1 MLNNIYYF
9 NNAATTWPKPQEV
22 VTAVTD
28 YFVLPP
34 INSARHCNC
43 VKQNEDVDVV
53 VKRKIAE
60 FFNIDRDKY
69 SIAMTGGAT
78 YSANTFVYW
87 LQKQNKDI
95 RLITDN
101 NGHNSIYRT
110 HFEKIGTDP
119 IILDNWDELET
130 LSEEDLKNSYIAIT
144 HENNVSGDLIS
155 DETLD
160 KIFNYSR
167 QYNIPIIIDIT
178 QSAGTY
184 EIDVKKF
191 NYDNLYIMCSGHK
204 GLMSVTGIGFLVF
217 PKDKIDIPFISGGTG
232 GVSGIDYKNTGSL
245 EAGTPNELAM
255 SSLIAGLDY
264 ITSKKIK
271 TIKLYKEMLV
281 EYFLSNYNL
290 VNPKFKENFE
300 LIPITNPSSGIISFK
315 LLNNSTCVH
324 IIEKL
329 TKDFHIMFR
338 TGVHCAPLYHINV
351 LKCESTLRLSFG
363 YFNKV
368 HEIDYLI
375 RSINQI
381 LI

>member
-22 VTAVTD
+22 VTSVTD
-28 YFVLPP
+28 YFVSPP

-43 VKQNEDVDVV
+43 VKQTEDVDVV
-53 VKRKIAE
+53 VKRKISE
-60 FFNIDRDKY
+60 FFNINRDKY
-69 SIAMTGGAT
+69 SITMSCGAT
-78 YSANTFVYW
+78 YSANIFIYW
-87 LQKQNKDI
+87 LQKVNKDI

-119 IILDNWDELET
+119 IILDSLDEIKNIQ
-130 LSEEDLKNSYIAIT
+130 EDEIKNCYVAIT

-155 DETLD
+155 DDTL
-160 KIFNYSR
+160 KIVFDYCR
-167 QYNIPIIIDIT
+167 PYNIPIIIDIT

-184 EIDVKKF
+184 EIDVDNW

-204 GLMSVTGIGFLVF
+204 GLMSVTGIGFLVS
-217 PKDKIDIPFISGGTG
+217 PKDKINIPYVSGGTG

-255 SSLIAGLDY
+255 TSLIAGLDF
-264 ITSKKIK
+264 ISSKKIR
-271 TIKLYKEMLV
+271 TIKLYKSMLV
-281 EYFLSNYNL
+281 EYFLSNYHL
-290 VNPKFKENFE
+290 VNPRFKENFE
-300 LIPITNPSSGIISFK
+300 IIPITNPSSGIISFK
-315 LLNNSTCVH
+315 LKNNTSCLHVV
-324 IIEKL
+324 EKL
-329 TKDFHIMFR
+329 TKEYKIMFR
-338 TGVHCAPLYHINV
+338 VGVHCAPLYHINV
-351 LKCESTLRLSFG
+351 LKCESTLRISFG

-381 LI
+381 TI